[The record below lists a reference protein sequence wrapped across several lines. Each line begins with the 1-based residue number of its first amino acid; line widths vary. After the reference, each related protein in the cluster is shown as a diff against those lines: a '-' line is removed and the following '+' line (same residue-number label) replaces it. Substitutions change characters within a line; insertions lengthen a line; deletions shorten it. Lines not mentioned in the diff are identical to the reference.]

1 MSQWKNYTY
10 TQLHGWIYV
19 DERQNR
25 KTYMLF
31 YIYIFIKFKN
41 RQNQPILF
49 RDKYIDSKTIEKT
62 KENYNFKIGLRQ

>member
-1 MSQWKNYTY
+1 
-10 TQLHGWIYV
+10 
-19 DERQNR
+19 
-25 KTYMLF
+25 MLF

-49 RDKYIDSKTIEKT
+49 RDKYIDNKTIEKT